1 MLSIIGSYTVWLP
14 LLATAGES
22 GEGYSKALSI
32 ALSLLSLMIFFTCGV
47 FRELAA
53 VIKLPPILGDL
64 IAGVVIGVS
73 GLHFLMLESG
83 GAAEVNLAFLNFVQS
98 ASGSDLETVT
108 RVFEDSIPTIIEAY
122 AQVGVGLLLF
132 TIGLESDLDE
142 LLKVGVQ
149 ASAVAVVGV
158 ALPFLLGYLGLTF
171 LFGVPALPALFA
183 GAALTA
189 TSIGITAKV
198 LSDLGVLQSPE
209 GQTIL
214 GASILDDILGVVIL
228 AVVVSIVEKGQVEL
242 GSTLSLIVGAIV
254 FVIVS
259 VLMNRFFGPWLVQQL
274 GRLKN
279 SKGIPIIL
287 LLVAMGL
294 IARLIGLEGI
304 LGAFAAGLIL
314 GGTNLREKLIEPA
327 QGIVYIFATIFF
339 VSIGAKTDLSVLN
352 PAIPENREGLI
363 VAVFLILV
371 AILGKIIAG
380 YAAIGKE
387 GLNRLAVGTGMI
399 PRGEVGLVFA
409 GLGSATGA
417 LPPSI
422 DVAIVLMVIATTFL
436 GPPLLRLVFQSVT
449 VEPVAETTENL
460 QEIE

>member
-1 MLSIIGSYTVWLP
+1 MLSTIGTYSQWLP
-14 LLATAGES
+14 LLAAAGES
-22 GEGYSKALSI
+22 GEGYAKALSI
-32 ALSLLSLMIFFTCGV
+32 ALGLLSLTIFFTCGV

-53 VIKLPPILGDL
+53 LIKLPPILGDL

-73 GLHFLMLESG
+73 GLHFLMLEAG

-98 ASGSDLETVT
+98 ASGTDVETVKS
-108 RVFEDSIPTIIEAY
+108 VFEDSIPTIIEAY
-122 AQVGVGLLLF
+122 AELGVGFLLF

-158 ALPFLLGYLGLTF
+158 ALPFLMGFFGLTL

-198 LSDLGVLQSPE
+198 LKDLGVLQSQE
-209 GQTIL
+209 GQTII

-228 AVVVSIVEKGQVEL
+228 AVVVSIAEKGQVEI
-242 GSTLSLIVGAIV
+242 GSTVSLIMGAIL
-254 FVIVS
+254 FVVAA
-259 VLMNRFFGPWLVQQL
+259 VLMSRFFAPWFVTQL
-274 GRLKN
+274 NKLTSSR
-279 SKGIPIIL
+279 GIGVL
-287 LLVAMGL
+287 LLLFGMGL

-314 GGTNLREKLIEPA
+314 SGTNLRERLIEPA
-327 QGIVYIFATIFF
+327 QAIVYIFATIFF
-339 VSIGAKTDLSVLN
+339 VSIGAKTDLSPLN

-363 VAVFLILV
+363 IAVFLILV

-409 GLGSATGA
+409 GLGSATGV
-417 LPPSI
+417 LPPAI
-422 DVAIVLMVIATTFL
+422 DVAIVVMVIATTFL
-436 GPPLLRLVFQSVT
+436 GPPLLRVVFQSVT
-449 VEPVAETTENL
+449 IEPVAETIEAP
-460 QEIE
+460 QE